1 MQGKQGERRVH
12 FGVFEADLDAAE
24 LFKNG
29 MKLRLTEQP
38 FQLLAVLL
46 ERPGELV
53 SREELRRRL
62 WAEDTNVDFDRSLNT
77 AASKLRDALGDS
89 AETPR
94 YVQTLPKRG
103 YRFIAPVNE
112 VLASASRQQPLL
124 GRYKKHVTA
133 GATAVLVLVAL
144 YAWWRLPFPI
154 PRVVRIVQLSNDGL
168 GKATAL
174 ATDGPRIYFMASQGA
189 SHFLA
194 QIADGGGDTEF
205 YTSEIFRPRKEW
217 KC

>member
-1 MQGKQGERRVH
+1 VERKQGQRRVH

-77 AASKLRDALGDS
+77 SASKLRDALGDS

-112 VLASASRQQPLL
+112 VLASASRQQPLM
-124 GRYKKHVTA
+124 GRYKKQVTA
-133 GATAVLVLVAL
+133 E
-144 YAWWRLPFPI
+144 RLRF
-154 PRVVRIVQLSNDGL
+154 
-168 GKATAL
+168 
-174 ATDGPRIYFMASQGA
+174 
-189 SHFLA
+189 
-194 QIADGGGDTEF
+194 
-205 YTSEIFRPRKEW
+205 
-217 KC
+217 